1 MCTTL
6 QQNSSTRQFSS
17 SVTRLGDLLD
27 FGQLLKGNYFATTT
41 QHIQAIF
48 VKVSKSQIFLVISFL
63 GNFYRHLATFL
74 LVTRQLVL
82 RYNLNHSNGF
92 EAYRQIDGYFQC
104 ECTKKTFIIN
114 VYVSIL
120 IKQSRL
126 HYHFKIKTMPKD
138 GIIFC
143 CRVAMACLPFLQQ
156 YILSTKCTQSLVL
169 NESCCNC
176 DSWNIYFREHCLCDS
191 LHVIF
196 QKFQT

>member
-17 SVTRLGDLLD
+17 SVARLGDLLD

-138 GIIFC
+138 GVIFC
-143 CRVAMACLPFLQQ
+143 CRVGMACLPF
-156 YILSTKCTQSLVL
+156 
-169 NESCCNC
+169 
-176 DSWNIYFREHCLCDS
+176 F
-191 LHVIF
+191 
-196 QKFQT
+196 